1 MPPAVAGLVLL
12 ALIAALLVYPSEYV
26 YRVLVWQES
35 DAFDWQKFPPRPQKL
50 ERSPRRGSSP
60 APRYC
65 YGRQAAPSLQL
76 LRGTPPLR
84 LMGGDRKRSP

>member
-60 APRYC
+60 APR
-65 YGRQAAPSLQL
+65 GL
-76 LRGTPPLR
+76 LRPASRPQPPASAGDPPLEAH
-84 LMGGDRKRSP
+84 GG